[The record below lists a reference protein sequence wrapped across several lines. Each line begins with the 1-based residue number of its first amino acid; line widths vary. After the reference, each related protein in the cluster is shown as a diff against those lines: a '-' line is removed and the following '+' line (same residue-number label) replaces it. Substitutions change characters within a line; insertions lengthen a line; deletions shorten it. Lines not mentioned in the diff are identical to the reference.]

1 MNFIK
6 FIGLALV
13 LLFVLI
19 NTLFLFRKNESFF
32 NLRDVIKD
40 HLGLFCNSKSQYVI
54 FYISPLF
61 FAVGLS
67 MIYEAGET
75 FYTNLSVIVSVLLSM
90 LLAILSILTGKDYSS
105 IEDDNQRKNIKRVT
119 QETITAI
126 VFDSMLCIFLLLYG
140 LVMIVIDRV
149 TFDAEVVKRI
159 FAGIAYYSFA
169 VMLLNLLLI
178 VKRMSRIIEFDF
190 GVQKESK
197 K

>member
-1 MNFIK
+1 
-6 FIGLALV
+6 
-13 LLFVLI
+13 
-19 NTLFLFRKNESFF
+19 
-32 NLRDVIKD
+32 
-40 HLGLFCNSKSQYVI
+40 
-54 FYISPLF
+54 
-61 FAVGLS
+61 

-105 IEDDNQRKNIKRVT
+105 IEDNNQRKNIKRVT